1 MTHAYVVVF
10 SFSTYETD
18 TIIHSFIFVDQIMVV
33 FSLLSD
39 FKVFTPIC

>member
-10 SFSTYETD
+10 SVSIYKAD

-39 FKVFTPIC
+39 FKVITPIC

>member
-10 SFSTYETD
+10 SFSTYKTN

-33 FSLLSD
+33 FSLLPD
-39 FKVFTPIC
+39 FKVFTPIY